1 MDYEVRSNS
10 TSGIFAGQ
18 NLGTKGDYQVHPKQQ
33 GPHEGQ
39 RRIMS
44 GETTVAHSLSQN
56 TPFSTPRRDTSSYV
70 SHSRT
75 YPVMLLQRALSVAG
89 RAKTR
94 PSSNPENET
103 PKTKLRTRTVA
114 RRRRYARYRTASQ
127 GPSNTLQPC
136 TTQTLTVNP
145 SFRNAAATPFVPSGH
160 VSRFTLAYLSQARS
174 AMESVGKRT
183 GCDVCLACCW
193 YREQPCLLALK
204 TTRQEVS
211 KTHGQTRG
219 PLQPA

>member
-145 SFRNAAATPFVPSGH
+145 SFPQRCRHALCSFWTRQQIHPCVSIASQKRN
-160 VSRFTLAYLSQARS
+160 
-174 AMESVGKRT
+174 GKR
-183 GCDVCLACCW
+183 
-193 YREQPCLLALK
+193 REEN
-204 TTRQEVS
+204 RV
-211 KTHGQTRG
+211 
-219 PLQPA
+219 